1 MTTCPPP
8 ARRRATSRSVNFQL
22 FRFAAAAGRCP
33 CRYVAW
39 LEANGLSDSVPRME
53 AHYLNPSPWAEKER
67 YEIEFNDIQREV
79 KELIWQGVD
88 SLTYSIIA
96 IALAQSRWLL

>member
-1 MTTCPPP
+1 MK
-8 ARRRATSRSVNFQL
+8 
-22 FRFAAAAGRCP
+22 
-33 CRYVAW
+33 W

-79 KELIWQGVD
+79 NIQDNGIRISVYFLANIPTIVQQT
-88 SLTYSIIA
+88 SLLFSFLRTIRSQA
-96 IALAQSRWLL
+96 KATEK

>member
-1 MTTCPPP
+1 MKYKHSPDAILLYC
-8 ARRRATSRSVNFQL
+8 S
-22 FRFAAAAGRCP
+22 
-33 CRYVAW
+33 YVKW

-79 KELIWQGVD
+79 NIE
-88 SLTYSIIA
+88 S
-96 IALAQSRWLL
+96 

>member
-1 MTTCPPP
+1 MCIPPNSSWLSICLT
-8 ARRRATSRSVNFQL
+8 AFCTA
-22 FRFAAAAGRCP
+22 CY
-33 CRYVAW
+33 RYVKW

-79 KELIWQGVD
+79 KMPFH
-88 SLTYSIIA
+88 SLMIHVSFH
-96 IALAQSRWLL
+96 LNM

>member
-1 MTTCPPP
+1 MK
-8 ARRRATSRSVNFQL
+8 
-22 FRFAAAAGRCP
+22 
-33 CRYVAW
+33 W

-79 KELIWQGVD
+79 KTFGKNIK
-88 SLTYSIIA
+88 SLFFP
-96 IALAQSRWLL
+96 RNK